1 MLTIATAKPDW
12 NALWFNV
19 IDPKAPTRT
28 ELACRVLL
36 QLYSDEQ
43 PEIEL

>member
-28 ELACRVLL
+28 ELACPVLS
-36 QLYSDEQ
+36 QLYCNEQ
-43 PEIEL
+43 PEIKL